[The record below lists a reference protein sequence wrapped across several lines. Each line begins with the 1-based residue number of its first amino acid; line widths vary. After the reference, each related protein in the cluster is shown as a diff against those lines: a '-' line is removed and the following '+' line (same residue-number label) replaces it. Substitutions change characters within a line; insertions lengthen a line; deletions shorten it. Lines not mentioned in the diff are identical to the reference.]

1 MIRKAILA
9 ACAIYLAITLIQIRE
24 NVSVFWEGIV
34 FGIVLLGGSAL
45 YLYRDEHRLERL
57 EVAVLW
63 LCVLLFA
70 VYMAFRLM
78 GAI

>member
-9 ACAIYLAITLIQIRE
+9 ACAIYLAITLIQVRE
-24 NVSVFWEGIV
+24 AGSVFWQGAV
-34 FGIVLLGGSAL
+34 FGIVLLAGSAL

-63 LCVLLFA
+63 LCILLFV
-70 VYMAFRLM
+70 VYMALTLA
-78 GAI
+78 GVI

>member
-1 MIRKAILA
+1 VIRKAIIA
-9 ACAIYLAITLIQIRE
+9 ACVIYLAITALQ
-24 NVSVFWEGIV
+24 VVQVGSVLWEGIV

-57 EVAVLW
+57 EIGVLW

-70 VYMAFRLM
+70 LYMALRLA
-78 GAI
+78 GVF

>member
-9 ACAIYLAITLIQIRE
+9 ACAMYLVITLIQIRE
-24 NVSVFWEGIV
+24 NPAVFWQGVV
-34 FGIVLLGGSAL
+34 FGIVLLAGSAL

-70 VYMAFRLM
+70 AYMVFRLA
-78 GAI
+78 GVI

>member
-1 MIRKAILA
+1 MIRKAIIA

-34 FGIVLLGGSAL
+34 FGIVLLAGSAL
-45 YLYRDEHRLERL
+45 YLYRDELRLERL
-57 EVAVLW
+57 EIAVLW
-63 LCVLLFA
+63 FCVLLFA
-70 VYMAFRLM
+70 AYMAFRLM

>member
-1 MIRKAILA
+1 MIRKAIIA
-9 ACAIYLAITLIQIRE
+9 ACVIYLAITALQ
-24 NVSVFWEGIV
+24 VVQVGSVLWEGIV

-57 EVAVLW
+57 EIGVLW

-70 VYMAFRLM
+70 LYMALRLA
-78 GAI
+78 GVF

>member
-1 MIRKAILA
+1 MIRKAIIA
-9 ACAIYLAITLIQIRE
+9 ASAIYLAITAIQIME
-24 NVSVFWEGIV
+24 NRSVFWQGIV
-34 FGIVLLGGSAL
+34 FGMVLLAGSAL

-70 VYMAFRLM
+70 VYMALRLA
-78 GAI
+78 GVV

>member
-1 MIRKAILA
+1 MIRKAIIA
-9 ACAIYLAITLIQIRE
+9 ACVIYLAITALQ
-24 NVSVFWEGIV
+24 VVQVGSVLWEGIV

-57 EVAVLW
+57 EIGVLW

-70 VYMAFRLM
+70 LYMALRLA
-78 GAI
+78 GVV